1 MERSR
6 RCNAS
11 VPAKRF
17 TPEQSTKSRRPG
29 KSIPEEPVYTKDIMN
44 DSENSRDSDDSK
56 SIDSGAKQS
65 PLNDQSL
72 TSRSSS
78 SSSIDTLG
86 RGFGRG
92 RGRPLSQ
99 ETPKTGR
106 IASPTRPINPS
117 GCASL
122 HLRRID
128 TAVVGKKIQR
138 SSMPLDVEEAG
149 MDEGAVGGL
158 QVTPTTNNTS
168 KVASKRPRVDEEV
181 REGHQSRTNSAASEL
196 QLLNQEKYCRM
207 IAATYTNSQEM
218 LRRQGNMALKINI
231 LTDYVA
237 KLRVDADES
246 SQKNQRMTAVDD
258 LIEKFPLN
266 ELSDFDNFERRLKR
280 KVLNKELAHEDLV
293 C

>member
-149 MDEGAVGGL
+149 MDEGAVGGFAE
-158 QVTPTTNNTS
+158 
-168 KVASKRPRVDEEV
+168 VASKRPRVDEEV

-218 LRRQGNMALKINI
+218 LRRQGDMALKINI

-280 KVLNKELAHEDLV
+280 E
-293 C
+293 